1 MRVNEIFYSVQGEG
15 NFTGQAAIFVRF
27 AGCNLKCSFCDT
39 NHWGYRLMTEEE
51 IVEEVKKYTAMLV
64 VITGGEPSLQL
75 TESLVNKLHDAGK
88 YVAVET
94 NGTRQLPD
102 NVDWITVS
110 PKQSYVGK
118 AGKVVLKHADEI
130 KVVFDVGNPIEDP
143 TFGICADNYYVQPCD
158 TGNAK
163 KNQENYNYCV
173 EFVKNNPLWKIS
185 LQTQKIL
192 NVQ

>member
-39 NHWGYRLMTEEE
+39 NHWGYKQMTEEE
-51 IVEEVKKYTAMLV
+51 IVEEVKKYPAMLV

-75 TESLVNKLHDAGK
+75 TESLIDKLHDAGK

-118 AGKVVLKHADEI
+118 AGEVVLKHADEI
-130 KVVFDVGNPIEDP
+130 KVVFDVGNSIEDP

-158 TGNAK
+158 TGNTE